1 MSLGMSIYV
10 IWPPIQSV
18 IFNAGD
24 LVTGTGA
31 IGTFFFGLILRLL
44 GPFGLHHI
52 FYLPFW
58 QTGLGGSLEVAGE
71 MVQGT
76 QNIFF
81 AQLADPD
88 VTHFYEGTSRFM
100 SGRFITMMFGLLG
113 AALAIYHTAKPQN
126 KKVVGGLMLSAGLT
140 SLLRGITSG
149 LAFV

>member
-1 MSLGMSIYV
+1 
-10 IWPPIQSV
+10 
-18 IFNAGD
+18 D
-24 LVTGTGA
+24 LLTVTGA
-31 IGTFFFGLILRLL
+31 IGTFFSGLILRLL
-44 GPFGLHHI
+44 GPFRLHHI

-113 AALAIYHTAKPQN
+113 VALAIYNIAKTQ
-126 KKVVGGLMLSAGLT
+126 KIKCVGGTNIFG
-140 SLLRGITSG
+140 G
-149 LAFV
+149 VN

>member
-1 MSLGMSIYV
+1 PIITSVATMFLGLAMYV
-10 IWPPIQSV
+10 ICPPIQSV

-31 IGTFFFGLILRLL
+31 IGTFFVGLILRLL

-52 FYLPFW
+52 LSLPCW
-58 QTGLGGSLEVAGE
+58 QTGLGGPLAVAGE

-81 AQLADPD
+81 AQLADAD

-140 SLLRGITSG
+140 S
-149 LAFV
+149 F